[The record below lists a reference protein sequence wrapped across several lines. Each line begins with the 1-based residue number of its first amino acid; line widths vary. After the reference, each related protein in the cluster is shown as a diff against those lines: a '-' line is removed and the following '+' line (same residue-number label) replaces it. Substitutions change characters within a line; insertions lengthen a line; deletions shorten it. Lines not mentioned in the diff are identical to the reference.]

1 MLLRASD
8 LEPAASPA
16 GATAFSLPWFRG
28 RLAVVGGLGALS
40 YAAALLVE
48 AQAADET
55 PVWIS
60 AHAAP
65 VYPPDLSRCGV
76 RCGVLPFVQ
85 VHDARAAFE
94 AAEICLRSAAF
105 GLIVL
110 DLPLAQDLRETA
122 PARLA
127 RIAERKDCAVVL
139 LCDNAEHYP
148 GGPLVSLRIAAERQP
163 LEDGRFLLE
172 LQVLKNKHGA
182 TRAHTTRVLY
192 GPDGLY

>member
-8 LEPAASPA
+8 LEPAAAPA
-16 GATAFSLPWFRG
+16 GTAAFSLPWFRG
-28 RLAVVGGLGALS
+28 RVAVVGGLGALS
-40 YAAALLVE
+40 YAGALLVE

-110 DLPLAQDLRETA
+110 DLPLAQELRETA

-127 RIAERKDCAVVL
+127 RIAERKGCAVVL

-148 GGPLVSLRIAAERQP
+148 GGPLVSLRIAAERQA

-182 TRAHTTRVLY
+182 TRTHTTRVLY

>member
-8 LEPAASPA
+8 LVPATPAA
-16 GATAFSLPWFRG
+16 GATAFSLPWLRS

-40 YAAALLVE
+40 YAGALLVE
-48 AQAADET
+48 AQAADEP

-85 VHDARAAFE
+85 VHDVQAAFE
-94 AAEICLRSAAF
+94 AAEICLRSEAF

-110 DLPLAQDLRETA
+110 DLPPAQDQRETA

-127 RIAERKDCAVVL
+127 RIAERNGCAVVL
-139 LCDNAEHYP
+139 LCDNAEHYS
-148 GGPLVSLRIAAERQP
+148 GGPLVSLRIAAERRP
-163 LEDGRFLLE
+163 LDDGCFLLE
-172 LQVLKNKHGA
+172 LQVLKNKHGV
-182 TRAHTTRVLY
+182 TQAHTTRVLY

>member
-8 LEPAASPA
+8 LEASAPSDS
-16 GATAFSLPWFRG
+16 TSVFSFPWFRG

-40 YAAALLVE
+40 YAGSLLVE
-48 AQAADET
+48 AQAAQET

-65 VYPPDLSRCGV
+65 VYPPDLSCCGV

-85 VHDARAAFE
+85 VNDVRAAFE
-94 AAEICLRSAAF
+94 AAEICLRSEAF
-105 GLIVL
+105 GFIVL
-110 DLPLAQDLRETA
+110 DLPPAQELRESA

-127 RIAERKDCAVVL
+127 RIAERQGCAVLL

-148 GGPLVSLRIAAERQP
+148 GGPLVSLRIAVERQP
-163 LEDGRFLLE
+163 LKDGSFLLE
-172 LQVLKNKHGA
+172 LQVLKDKHSF
-182 TRAHTTRVLY
+182 TRTHTTRVLH